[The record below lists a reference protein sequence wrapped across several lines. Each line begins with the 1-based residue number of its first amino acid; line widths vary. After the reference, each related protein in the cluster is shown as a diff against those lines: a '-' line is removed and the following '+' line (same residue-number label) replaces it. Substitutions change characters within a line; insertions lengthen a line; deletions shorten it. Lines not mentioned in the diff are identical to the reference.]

1 MKARTASVFFVFF
14 VYVVAANVPFWI
26 ASRSMGL
33 LLTGVFNFELVV
45 VGMLSVFLRRLVMV
59 TLLAIALVLDI
70 LRGISSTYL
79 LSPLEMIRSA
89 RYLFEYVP
97 SHLVDVVAIA
107 LCIAVICLL
116 ATLAQDNCAMRQE
129 RVYAV
134 FALGV
139 FLVGVGAVDVH
150 EGRTTV
156 LSHGDYERST
166 LRLTRLPGHSLLMSE
181 VMFRRLNSR
190 RTSRG
195 NVPVPAAS
203 RMMMRVED
211 ASVTS
216 HADAIVPNVVF
227 ILVESW

>member
-1 MKARTASVFFVFF
+1 MKARSASIYFVFF

-45 VGMLSVFLRRLVMV
+45 VGMLSVFLRRSVTV
-59 TLLAIALVLDI
+59 TL
-70 LRGISSTYL
+70 L

-97 SHLVDVVAIA
+97 SHLGDVVAIA
-107 LCIAVICLL
+107 LCIAVMCLL
-116 ATLAQDNCAMRQE
+116 AALAQNNCAMRRD

-134 FALGV
+134 FALAV
-139 FLVGVGAVDVH
+139 FLVGVGAVDMH
-150 EGRTTV
+150 EGRTS
-156 LSHGDYERST
+156 LFHGDYERST

-190 RTSRG
+190 LLRGIMCQCPPRRGRWCGSRTR
-195 NVPVPAAS
+195 P
-203 RMMMRVED
+203 
-211 ASVTS
+211 
-216 HADAIVPNVVF
+216 
-227 ILVESW
+227 